1 MVFSLSMARFPRHE
15 LDLPTRFGLVDHTG
29 SKLIVHREEGQLNDS
44 LCCLQPPSLLAQTP
58 LFTVCQLLRT

>member
-44 LCCLQPPSLLAQTP
+44 LCCLQPPCVEGLVHYALNLKSS
-58 LFTVCQLLRT
+58 